1 MLKIETDKKRG
12 STSVQFKGGTHD
24 IYKELLNAVVTTLD
38 QMELRTANGAVPLS
52 ESVITFGQHLIMLGT
67 KGGKEFNEVSELRR
81 RALQALD
88 EIFGKAGEE

>member
-1 MLKIETDKKRG
+1 MLKFETDRKKG
-12 STSVQFKGGTHD
+12 STSVQFKGDTHG

-38 QMELRTANGAVPLS
+38 QMDLHDANGAVPLN